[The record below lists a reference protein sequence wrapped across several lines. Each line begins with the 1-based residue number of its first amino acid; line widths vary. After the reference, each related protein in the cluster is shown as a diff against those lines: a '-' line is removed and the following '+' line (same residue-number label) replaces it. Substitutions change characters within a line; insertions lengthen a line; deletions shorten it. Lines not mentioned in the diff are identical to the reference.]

1 MIQTVSVNPSDQPGA
16 YTVLRISGKAGPLAG
31 FPLLSIDR
39 DSYVVQAEIQSGI
52 NFRLK
57 AGCHCI
63 AIGRGCSLA
72 DGITLMIDLNHNYR
86 SVSQGHLHFLQGV
99 RCVDRIARKGTI
111 IIQND
116 VWVGHGAMIM
126 AGVTLH
132 NGCIVAAGAVVT
144 KDVPPYAIVGGNPAQ
159 ILRYRFDADV
169 IEALQKIA
177 WWDWPEELQTARR
190 EDFALP
196 VEEFAKK
203 YLLVEDNM
211 PNSAPQWTDEKKPV
225 VLFPVDIG
233 DPFPL
238 YSKILDAYFEK
249 DRPQT
254 ELLLYLPKERSSG
267 ENVRRLESILKRH
280 EARDCFVTLQTGIT
294 LDEQLLFQGADY
306 YVTTRSRETVR
317 RTCLADRWGVRVLY
331 GTDDPVF
338 PPELQ

>member
-16 YTVLRISGKAGPLAG
+16 YTVLRISGKAGSLAG

-144 KDVPPYAIVGGNPAQ
+144 KDVHMPSLEGIPRRYCATDLMRMLSRHSKKLLGG
-159 ILRYRFDADV
+159 IG
-169 IEALQKIA
+169 
-177 WWDWPEELQTARR
+177 RR
-190 EDFALP
+190 NFRQRGVKTLP
-196 VEEFAKK
+196 C
-203 YLLVEDNM
+203 
-211 PNSAPQWTDEKKPV
+211 QWR
-225 VLFPVDIG
+225 
-233 DPFPL
+233 
-238 YSKILDAYFEK
+238 S
-249 DRPQT
+249 
-254 ELLLYLPKERSSG
+254 LPRSIS
-267 ENVRRLESILKRH
+267 
-280 EARDCFVTLQTGIT
+280 
-294 LDEQLLFQGADY
+294 
-306 YVTTRSRETVR
+306 
-317 RTCLADRWGVRVLY
+317 
-331 GTDDPVF
+331 
-338 PPELQ
+338 

>member
-1 MIQTVSVNPSDQPGA
+1 MIQTVSINPPERA
-16 YTVLRISGKAGPLAG
+16 YTKLTISGKAGPLAG

-39 DSYVVQAEIQSGI
+39 DSYVVQAEVQSGI

-72 DGITLMIDLNHNYR
+72 DGITLMIDLNHDYR
-86 SVSQGHLHFLQGV
+86 SVSQGSPHFLQGV
-99 RCVDRIARKGTI
+99 SCADRIARKGTI

-144 KDVPPYAIVGGNPAQ
+144 KDVPPYAIVGGNPAR

-177 WWDWPEELQTARR
+177 WWDWPEELQKARR
-190 EDFALP
+190 EDFTLP
-196 VEEFAKK
+196 VEAFAKK
-203 YLLVEDNM
+203 YLPAGDNISD
-211 PNSAPQWTDEKKPV
+211 SAPSLWTDEKKPV

-238 YSKILDAYFEK
+238 YSKILDSYFKK

-254 ELLLYLPKERSSG
+254 ELLLYLPEERSS
-267 ENVRRLESILKRH
+267 EDNIRRLESVLEQY

-294 LDEQLLFQGADY
+294 LDERLLFQGADY

-317 RTCLADRWGVRVLY
+317 RTCLADLWGVMVLY